1 MKITRDL
8 LKEMVSK
15 EMKMIRIN
23 EQDDMDTM
31 SSEEPGSGYE
41 DNDMGGPAMS
51 DEEIKAKIEQMKADL
66 EELEA
71 AWASRK

>member
-8 LKEMVSK
+8 LKEMISK
-15 EMKMIRIN
+15 EMKMIRID
-23 EQDDMDTM
+23 EMEDMDTM

-41 DNDMGGPAMS
+41 DDAMSGPAMS
-51 DEEIKAKIEQMKADL
+51 DEEIQAKIEKMKADL
-66 EELEA
+66 EQLEA

>member
-15 EMKMIRIN
+15 EMKMIRID
-23 EQDDMDTM
+23 EEHDMDTM
-31 SSEEPGSGYE
+31 SSEEPGSEYGA
-41 DNDMGGPAMS
+41 DDMGGPAMS
-51 DEEIKAKIEQMKADL
+51 DDEIKAKIEKMKADL

>member
-51 DEEIKAKIEQMKADL
+51 DDEIKAKIEQMKADL

>member
-41 DNDMGGPAMS
+41 DNDMGSPAMS
-51 DEEIKAKIEQMKADL
+51 DDEIKAKIEQMKADL

>member
-1 MKITRDL
+1 MKITRNL
-8 LKEMVSK
+8 LKEMISK
-15 EMKMIRIN
+15 EMKMIRID
-23 EQDDMDTM
+23 EMEDMDTM

-41 DNDMGGPAMS
+41 DNDMKGPAMS
-51 DEEIKAKIEQMKADL
+51 DQEIQAKIEKMKADL